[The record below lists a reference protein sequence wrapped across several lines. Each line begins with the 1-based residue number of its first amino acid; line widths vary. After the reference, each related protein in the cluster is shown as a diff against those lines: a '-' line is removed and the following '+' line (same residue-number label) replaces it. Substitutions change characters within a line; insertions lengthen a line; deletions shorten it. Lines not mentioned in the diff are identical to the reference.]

1 MIMTDKERRS
11 NQGVFC
17 SPFQFLV
24 CLHLSGLASPLFTPH
39 APARP
44 SWYSGR
50 ATRAR
55 CRERGAPALRVPAR
69 WVLDEMPDRGGGAV
83 VWWFAV
89 PTALA
94 RCSSR
99 SSECRGGRRCGHGAP
114 ARVAAPGHGLGGW
127 PCAPP
132 HVHRRLRPPLEPW
145 RRARRR
151 RHDFSAPDE
160 TSGAERSLDAQRN
173 RQGNA
178 RPRQARRHGGAQW
191 SVVDVRSATPRGA
204 RDAEVLRPSS
214 GATPPP
220 VSRSNLRWT
229 WLGATCRFSQP
240 AWLDFVAAFLPILF
254 WRLVCSPVRA
264 AICHSICDLKFATWA
279 TK

>member
-17 SPFQFLV
+17 SPFPFLV
-24 CLHLSGLASPLFTPH
+24 CLHLSGLASPLFTPL

-50 ATRAR
+50 AARAR

-132 HVHRRLRPPLEPW
+132 HVHRRLRPPLEESATATS
-145 RRARRR
+145 RFLRAGR
-151 RHDFSAPDE
+151 DE
-160 TSGAERSLDAQRN
+160 RSGAEPRRAAESSRKCPPTAGAETRRSPVVCGGCPVCDATRCTG
-173 RQGNA
+173 RGGPPSVVA
-178 RPRQARRHGGAQW
+178 RHQSVAPTCGGPARRAPACLVGLCRGL
-191 SVVDVRSATPRGA
+191 ATI
-204 RDAEVLRPSS
+204 L
-214 GATPPP
+214 ATG
-220 VSRSNLRWT
+220 NW
-229 WLGATCRFSQP
+229 
-240 AWLDFVAAFLPILF
+240 
-254 WRLVCSPVRA
+254 
-264 AICHSICDLKFATWA
+264 
-279 TK
+279 